1 MIYLSV
7 NTDLLTRNI
16 QELKETITRIN
27 RSAAAILPPEASAST
42 VSEKAQL
49 RGYCYAASVTEQA
62 SAPSDSAGTLPDG
75 PECDPEADARS
86 KTTSPANVQEFLN
99 FLFGEE
105 SI

>member
-1 MIYLSV
+1 MDG
-7 NTDLLTRNI
+7 NR
-16 QELKETITRIN
+16 QHEKELRAAITRID

-62 SAPSDSAGTLPDG
+62 SASSDSDATLPDG

-86 KTTSPANVQEFLN
+86 KTTSPSDVQEFLN
-99 FLFGEE
+99 FLFGE
-105 SI
+105 